1 MIPKASTLVDPIRR
15 WKERWIQYQP
25 VMSHLRVMWK
35 EKTSKTPSPKP
46 RLLHILQQP
55 KQVTIVELHNGVEME
70 AFLVLIRQDRHTRD
84 PQLVRITSDPGK
96 VSVFIIS

>member
-1 MIPKASTLVDPIRR
+1 MTPKASTLVDPIRR
-15 WKERWIQYQP
+15 WKELWIQYQP

-35 EKTSKTPSPKP
+35 EKTSKTLSPK
-46 RLLHILQQP
+46 LLHIFQQP

-70 AFLVLIRQDRHTRD
+70 VFLVLIRQDRHTRD

-96 VSVFIIS
+96 VSVFIISCS